1 LGLQIPNNNQ
11 GVLAIKSDVLLKMGA
26 NNPDRVLNGQV
37 YRLLT
42 AAFLHANLAHLLSN
56 CVSAYILISRL

>member
-1 LGLQIPNNNQ
+1 
-11 GVLAIKSDVLLKMGA
+11 VLLKMGA
-26 NNPDRVLNGQV
+26 NNPYDVQEGQV
-37 YRLLT
+37 YRLIS